1 MLVFQETFRVAFH
14 YRKDLNETIKML
26 HPVLY
31 FPQFCFYLGCEKDL
45 NFAIKYL
52 VTLSYILCK
61 LLIFFRCTS

>member
-31 FPQFCFYLGCEKDL
+31 F
-45 NFAIKYL
+45 
-52 VTLSYILCK
+52 
-61 LLIFFRCTS
+61 R